1 VVHLVQSNQIRIR
14 VGSQKKS
21 LANKTDIVISEIAA
35 IALDHQREMN
45 EEERGAGLRIDT
57 TETETETEIATA
69 TAVS

>member
-1 VVHLVQSNQIRIR
+1 VVHLVQLNPIRIR
-14 VGSQKKS
+14 TGSQEKS

-57 TETETETEIATA
+57 TETEIVTATA